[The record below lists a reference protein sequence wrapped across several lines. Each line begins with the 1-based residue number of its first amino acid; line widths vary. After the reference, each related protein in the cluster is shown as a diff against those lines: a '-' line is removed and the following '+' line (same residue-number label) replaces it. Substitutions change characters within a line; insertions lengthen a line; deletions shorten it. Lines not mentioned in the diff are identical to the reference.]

1 MCPSA
6 TTLIVQRPCRPKFQP
21 PQSEGAGRGL
31 VPFWGRGEGANFFLP
46 PPPPL
51 PNRHVSGRVTEPPPP
66 STPFALS
73 LKAST
78 WRTRSVPSRKGERA
92 LDVGTHMVTQ
102 QVLLSRSSGDDEQ
115 MNKQCKAAGHLQP
128 QQATTGAVYGEKGE

>member
-1 MCPSA
+1 MGW
-6 TTLIVQRPCRPKFQP
+6 F
-21 PQSEGAGRGL
+21 
-31 VPFWGRGEGANFFLP
+31 PFGGEEREQTFSC

-51 PNRHVSGRVTEPPPP
+51 PNRHVSGRVTEPPPR
-66 STPFALS
+66 TPFALS

-115 MNKQCKAAGHLQP
+115 MNKHCKAAGHLQP